1 MPVSRPIRGFCFG
14 PFELDSDT
22 GELRNNGTPLHL
34 QPQPLQ
40 VLTILLQSPGK
51 LVTREQLQQQL
62 WPQDTFVEFEV
73 GLNQAIKKLRETLG
87 DSAQSPIY
95 IETVPRRGY
104 RFIAPVQEI
113 LPAEFPA
120 EQTTDRTN
128 ISTPQADTWI
138 LILYKKSSIIII
150 ATMAFIVAVTGDL
163 AYRHYRR
170 TQFAGQPIAVTSFRD
185 LTQDPQLG
193 WLATG
198 MSEMLTTNLGQVQ
211 GIDLI
216 SPERL
221 VRAESEFKKGKA
233 PTPAEVAR
241 EAGAK
246 LFVTGSVMKVS
257 PSKVVVEVRLQEVDH
272 GKIIFSETMEGENVA
287 SIFQMTNATTER
299 LSKEL
304 LPRNAVPEQ
313 SLQIEQSLTSN
324 IEALRHYQAAASYGR
339 RMLNDKAIRELE
351 EAVHLDPRF
360 AAAYLALFRRYRS
373 VGDAGKALE
382 QLRSA
387 ERFQDRLPQLAKL
400 EIEASK
406 VTLSGDIREL
416 IRVREEMLR
425 RDPRNV
431 ENRNELALAYITDRQ
446 PQRAVRI
453 MQDAISRDP
462 RDSFLVSQHPY
473 DFGWAGDEA
482 GAIEACRKYAALVG
496 SDEPD
501 PWSAFGD
508 MYYLFGRSKEA
519 ANAYRELLAVDPSYS
534 RYDAFKSLAIIYADG
549 GERQLAERML
559 QEYRK
564 RVSGVWQIDAAA
576 FEAQLHQLRGD
587 PEGSLTIYQ
596 RLVPALIDIRQ
607 EQMAEATLRVYASTA
622 LLLGRTNEAAKF
634 VRQQNLR
641 GRELLILSW
650 LMASSGDSEGSERT
664 LSEYRKRVSEPEYLG
679 AQREQSLNSL
689 RIALARNDRA
699 AAMEALKHLPVPLL
713 TPGEFGRRSEL
724 LVSGQAHLLVRD
736 YAASES
742 DFKLLATTQRM
753 LSAYRQG
760 RSQSPLL
767 EHLSHFYLGQVYEA
781 TGRRPE
787 GLREYK
793 SFLARYS
800 DSTSHL
806 RQIGEARSAVK
817 RLGEN

>member
-104 RFIAPVQEI
+104 RFIAPVEEI

-128 ISTPQADTWI
+128 ISTPQSDTWI

-150 ATMAFIVAVTGDL
+150 ATLAFIVAVTGDL

-170 TQFAGQPIAVTSFRD
+170 TQFAGRPVAITSFRD
-185 LTQDPQLG
+185 LTQDPQLE
-193 WLATG
+193 WLGPG
-198 MSEMLTTNLGQVQ
+198 MAEMLTTNLGQVQ

-221 VRAESEFKKGKA
+221 VRAEQELNKRKPR
-233 PTPAEVAR
+233 PTPSELAR
-241 EAGAK
+241 EVGAT
-246 LFVTGSVMKVS
+246 LLVTGSVMKVS
-257 PSKVVVEVRLQEVDH
+257 PSKIVVEVRMQEV
-272 GKIIFSETMEGENVA
+272 GNGRIVFTETMQGEDVA
-287 SIFQMTNATTER
+287 SIFQMTNSTTER

-304 LPRNAVPEQ
+304 LPRKEVPDRP
-313 SLQIEQSLTSN
+313 LQIEQSLTSN
-324 IEALRHYQAAASYGR
+324 IEALRHYQAAVSYGR

-351 EAVHLDPRF
+351 EAVHLDPQF
-360 AAAYLALFRRYRS
+360 AAAYLALFGKYRS

-382 QLRSA
+382 HLRSA

-431 ENRNELALAYITDRQ
+431 ENRNELAGAYIMDRQ
-446 PQRAVRI
+446 PQRAVSI
-453 MQDAISRDP
+453 MQDAMSLDP
-462 RDSFLVSQHPY
+462 KDSFLVSQHPY

-508 MYYLFGRSKEA
+508 MYYLFGRTKEA
-519 ANAYRELLAVDPSYS
+519 ANAYRELLEIDPTYS

-549 GERQLAERML
+549 GEPQQAEQML

-564 RVSGVWQIDAAA
+564 HVSGVWQIDAAA

-596 RLVPALIDIRQ
+596 RLVPALID
-607 EQMAEATLRVYASTA
+607 
-622 LLLGRTNEAAKF
+622 
-634 VRQQNLR
+634 
-641 GRELLILSW
+641 
-650 LMASSGDSEGSERT
+650 
-664 LSEYRKRVSEPEYLG
+664 
-679 AQREQSLNSL
+679 
-689 RIALARNDRA
+689 
-699 AAMEALKHLPVPLL
+699 
-713 TPGEFGRRSEL
+713 
-724 LVSGQAHLLVRD
+724 
-736 YAASES
+736 
-742 DFKLLATTQRM
+742 
-753 LSAYRQG
+753 
-760 RSQSPLL
+760 
-767 EHLSHFYLGQVYEA
+767 
-781 TGRRPE
+781 
-787 GLREYK
+787 
-793 SFLARYS
+793 
-800 DSTSHL
+800 
-806 RQIGEARSAVK
+806 
-817 RLGEN
+817 